1 MSTQHNGKQLS
12 STNIHEKTVL
22 AEETSA
28 YPLHDNVAWN
38 KHDFQI
44 YLALYTNNPLVFITI
59 LNSLLRLRHLH

>member
-28 YPLHDNVAWN
+28 YPLHDNVL
-38 KHDFQI
+38 KD
-44 YLALYTNNPLVFITI
+44 V
-59 LNSLLRLRHLH
+59 